1 MDGENCGVAPW
12 VGLKRHPG
20 RVDGPQMYCHSEYM
34 GPTKEQRLQI
44 RVDPGRKQLLE
55 RAADAAHQNL
65 SAFVLGAASRHAE
78 EVLAERSVIELSP
91 QAAQAF
97 SDALAQPARVNERL
111 AAALDR
117 PRQFRWVD

>member
-1 MDGENCGVAPW
+1 
-12 VGLKRHPG
+12 
-20 RVDGPQMYCHSEYM
+20 MYCHSEYM
-34 GPTKEQRLQI
+34 GTIKEQRSLQI
-44 RVDPGRKQLLE
+44 RVDPQRKQLLE
-55 RAADAAHQNL
+55 RAADAAQQNL
-65 SAFVLGAASRHAE
+65 SAFVLRARHRGMRRK
-78 EVLAERSVIELSP
+78 VLAERTVVELSP

>member
-1 MDGENCGVAPW
+1 M
-12 VGLKRHPG
+12 
-20 RVDGPQMYCHSEYM
+20 S
-34 GPTKEQRLQI
+34 TIKEQRLQI
-44 RVDPGRKQLLE
+44 RVDSQRKQLLE

-65 SAFVLGAASRHAE
+65 SAFVLAAASRHAE
-78 EVLAERSVIELSP
+78 EVLAERTAIELSP

-117 PRQFRWVD
+117 PQRFRWVD

>member
-1 MDGENCGVAPW
+1 
-12 VGLKRHPG
+12 
-20 RVDGPQMYCHSEYM
+20 M
-34 GPTKEQRLQI
+34 GTIKEHRLQI
-44 RVDPGRKQLLE
+44 RVDPQRKHLLE

-65 SAFVLGAASRHAE
+65 SAFVLGAASQRAE
-78 EVLAERSVIELSP
+78 EVLAERKVIDLSP

-97 SDALAQPARVNERL
+97 SDALAQPALVNERL